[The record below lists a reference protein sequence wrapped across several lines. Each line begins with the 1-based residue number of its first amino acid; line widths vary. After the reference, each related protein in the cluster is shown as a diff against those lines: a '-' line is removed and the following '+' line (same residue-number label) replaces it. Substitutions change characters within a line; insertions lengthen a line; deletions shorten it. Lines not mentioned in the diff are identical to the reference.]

1 MVFLK
6 SDESGPLPSGHNT
19 TRRTSMTETFVA
31 IIVMMVVLLVAL
43 GAAVGIVAAFAA
55 WRDWQRERASWN
67 CEPGKS
73 GRLEGLDPH
82 PKAPV

>member
-1 MVFLK
+1 MI
-6 SDESGPLPSGHNT
+6 
-19 TRRTSMTETFVA
+19 ETFVA

-67 CEPGKS
+67 CEPGE
-73 GRLEGLDPH
+73 GARLEGVDPH

>member
-1 MVFLK
+1 
-6 SDESGPLPSGHNT
+6 
-19 TRRTSMTETFVA
+19 MTETFVA
-31 IIVMMVVLLVAL
+31 IIVMMVVLLVAF

-67 CEPGKS
+67 CEPGEG
-73 GRLEGLDPH
+73 GRLEGVDPH

>member
-1 MVFLK
+1 MI
-6 SDESGPLPSGHNT
+6 
-19 TRRTSMTETFVA
+19 ETFVA
-31 IIVMMVVLLVAL
+31 IIVLLVAL

-73 GRLEGLDPH
+73 GQLEGLDPH

>member
-1 MVFLK
+1 MI
-6 SDESGPLPSGHNT
+6 
-19 TRRTSMTETFVA
+19 ETFVA
-31 IIVMMVVLLVAL
+31 IIVMRVVLLVAL

-73 GRLEGLDPH
+73 GQLEGL
-82 PKAPV
+82 A

>member
-1 MVFLK
+1 
-6 SDESGPLPSGHNT
+6 
-19 TRRTSMTETFVA
+19 MTETFVA

-67 CEPGKS
+67 CEPGE
-73 GRLEGLDPH
+73 GARLEGVDPH